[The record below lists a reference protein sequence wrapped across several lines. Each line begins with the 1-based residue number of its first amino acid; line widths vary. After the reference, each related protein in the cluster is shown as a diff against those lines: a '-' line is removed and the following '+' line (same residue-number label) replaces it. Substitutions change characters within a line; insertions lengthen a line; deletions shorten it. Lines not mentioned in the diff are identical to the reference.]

1 MACFVSK
8 GYLLN
13 TVIQNWYLKEFFFGG
28 TRLMMAVLSDIPNQ
42 MFVFSVP
49 GYKKNNKS
57 DITCIPIAT
66 VKRIFVAFV
75 GEIV

>member
-1 MACFVSK
+1 
-8 GYLLN
+8 
-13 TVIQNWYLKEFFFGG
+13 
-28 TRLMMAVLSDIPNQ
+28 MMAVLSDIPNQ